1 MNTKLLKKQSG
12 ETDFLALKNKCLA
25 NNAYPAFS
33 MKHKVIQATQC
44 PHIREMVLNSIKFD

>member
-1 MNTKLLKKQSG
+1 MNIKLLKKQSD

-25 NNAYPAFS
+25 NNAYPTFS

-44 PHIREMVLNSIKFD
+44 PHIREMVFNSIKFD